1 MSIFSHIWSF
11 AGYLVP
17 FIFVLGLVVF
27 FHELGHYLVGR
38 WCGVKVDAFSMGIG
52 PEIFAYTTKNGE
64 RWRIAALPLG
74 GYVKFH
80 GDANATSTTPD
91 AAVASMPKSER
102 DVTFGGQSVGK
113 RAAIVVAGPL
123 ANFALAIVIFAG
135 IFYTYGRHIIV
146 PRVIAVQEN
155 SAAAVAGF
163 KAGDLI
169 VAVNGKEIESF
180 SDMQRIVSTHADV
193 AVVFKVQRETGVQ
206 DLTAT
211 PRMREL
217 KGPFGRFRIGVLGV
231 EASNQGANAYEKSYG
246 VIDSTRLAVDE
257 TIFVLERTAAY
268 IGGLFLGNESVDQLS
283 GPIGTAAVAGEMA
296 KISFGALLN
305 LAAILSISIGILNLL
320 PVPMLDGGHLMYY
333 AYEAIRGR
341 ALSERLQEYG
351 FRLGLSLVICLMVF
365 ATYNDV
371 ARFGPVMLNWITSL
385 WI

>member
-74 GYVKFH
+74 DYVKFH

-91 AAVASMPKSER
+91 AAVASMPQSER

>member
-27 FHELGHYLVGR
+27 FHEFGHYLVGR

-91 AAVASMPKSER
+91 AAVASMSKAER
-102 DVTFGGQSVGK
+102 DVTFGGQSVAK

-231 EASNQGANAYEKSYG
+231 EASNQGANVYEKSYG

>member
-27 FHELGHYLVGR
+27 FHEFGHYLVGR

-91 AAVASMPKSER
+91 ASVTSMSKAER

-231 EASNQGANAYEKSYG
+231 EASNQGANVYEKSYG